1 MSLPKW
7 PWLRWLWYLPM
18 GAALLLVV
26 CLLVFR
32 WVPVPTSAFMLQQD
46 IVAIFD
52 KDTPFVRHDWVS
64 REQIPRHMQLA
75 VIASEDQRFAEH
87 WGIDM
92 QATSAAIHA
101 ELAGRKTGGGS
112 TITQQLAKNLF
123 LWEGRSYVRKGLEWV
138 LASLIEVFWSKER
151 ILEVY
156 LNSAQFGK
164 ADYGV
169 GAAAQNL
176 LKKPVNRLSAADAAL
191 LAAVLPSP
199 EHYNVVKPSGYVRF
213 RQNHILRQM
222 RSIGGAAYLQKLD

>member
-64 REQIPRHMQLA
+64 LEQIPRHMQLA

-138 LASLIEVFWSKER
+138 LASLIEVFWSKEQ
-151 ILEVY
+151 I
-156 LNSAQFGK
+156 QT
-164 ADYGV
+164 
-169 GAAAQNL
+169 QNFVFEPHSGMGWCSSV
-176 LKKPVNRLSAADAAL
+176 K
-191 LAAVLPSP
+191 SP
-199 EHYNVVKPSGYVRF
+199 WV
-213 RQNHILRQM
+213 
-222 RSIGGAAYLQKLD
+222 